1 MSTLAAKEE
10 IVSCATCAQTRANGD
25 SQRRLLQST
34 CARQTE
40 DFSRDE
46 HNFLFFVRTPNER
59 QTHVKAGKNSPQ
71 SDSFWGKRTHF
82 TQKWPEKRNVVVVV
96 VCIVWGAFPSPQR
109 RGVKEGNGLV
119 SCQHKKRALSLFNN
133 TYNSV
138 VWHMTTTNT
147 RRALLHYY
155 FLRVVTH
162 SRCTLPTFPYPPA
175 PLYSRRQPR
184 LVK

>member
-46 HNFLFFVRTPNER
+46 HNFLFFVTPNER

-71 SDSFWGKRTHF
+71 SDSFWGKRNAFYSKMARKT
-82 TQKWPEKRNVVVVV
+82 KR
-96 VCIVWGAFPSPQR
+96 R
-109 RGVKEGNGLV
+109 RRLYCVGCLFLPHNDEG
-119 SCQHKKRALSLFNN
+119 
-133 TYNSV
+133 
-138 VWHMTTTNT
+138 
-147 RRALLHYY
+147 
-155 FLRVVTH
+155 
-162 SRCTLPTFPYPPA
+162 
-175 PLYSRRQPR
+175 
-184 LVK
+184 

>member
-1 MSTLAAKEE
+1 ME
-10 IVSCATCAQTRANGD
+10 IRKGG
-25 SQRRLLQST
+25 LQST

-40 DFSRDE
+40 DFSRDDTI
-46 HNFLFFVRTPNER
+46 LFFVTPNER
-59 QTHVKAGKNSPQ
+59 QTHVKAKNSHKVTVL
-71 SDSFWGKRTHF
+71 GKTNAF
-82 TQKWPEKRNVVVVV
+82 TNGQKTKRRRRRRVL
-96 VCIVWGAFPSPQR
+96 CGAFPSPQR

-119 SCQHKKRALSLFNN
+119 LCQHKKRALSLLI

>member
-46 HNFLFFVRTPNER
+46 YNFLFFVGTPNER
-59 QTHVKAGKNSPQ
+59 QTHVKAG
-71 SDSFWGKRTHF
+71 
-82 TQKWPEKRNVVVVV
+82 KRNVVVVV

-119 SCQHKKRALSLFNN
+119 LCQHKKRALSLFNN

-175 PLYSRRQPR
+175 PLYSRRQLR

>member
-46 HNFLFFVRTPNER
+46 YNFLFFVGTPNER
-59 QTHVKAGKNSPQ
+59 QTHVKAG
-71 SDSFWGKRTHF
+71 
-82 TQKWPEKRNVVVVV
+82 KRNVVVVV

-119 SCQHKKRALSLFNN
+119 LCQHKKRALSLFNN

-147 RRALLHYY
+147 RRALLHYC

>member
-46 HNFLFFVRTPNER
+46 YNFLFFVGTPNER
-59 QTHVKAGKNSPQ
+59 QTHVKAG
-71 SDSFWGKRTHF
+71 
-82 TQKWPEKRNVVVVV
+82 KRNVVVVV

-119 SCQHKKRALSLFNN
+119 LCQHKKRALSLFNN

-175 PLYSRRQPR
+175 RLYSRRQPR